1 MPDGARLV
9 LVVGASGVGK
19 DSVLDGARAAFQ
31 ADPRVV
37 FVRRV
42 ITRPAGSGG
51 EDHVAATPE
60 EFAALCAA
68 RAFSIHWPANGL
80 RYGLPRRM
88 DDDLAMGRVV
98 VANVSR
104 QVLDDARRRYRGL
117 TACEITASTE
127 VLRARLAARGR
138 ESPAEIEARLARVGA
153 ATAGHDVVSI
163 ANDGDLADAVAAF
176 TRLIGQLLP
185 VSAKPAT

>member
-1 MPDGARLV
+1 MPDGRWLV

-19 DSVLDGARAAFQ
+19 DSMLDGARAAFGR
-31 ADPRVV
+31 DPRVV

-51 EDHVAATPE
+51 EDHIAATPE
-60 EFAALCAA
+60 AFAAMCSAH
-68 RAFSIHWPANGL
+68 AFAIHWSANGL
-80 RYGLPRRM
+80 GYGLPRQM
-88 DDDLAMGRVV
+88 DEELAQGRVV

-117 TACEITASTE
+117 TVCEVVASTDT
-127 VLRARLAARGR
+127 LRARLAARGR

-153 ATAGHDVVSI
+153 PAVGHDVVTI
-163 ANDGDLADAVAAF
+163 ANDGDLADAIAALV
-176 TRLIGQLLP
+176 RLVGQRLP

>member
-19 DSVLDGARAAFQ
+19 DSVLDGARAAFRS
-31 ADPRVV
+31 DPRVV

-51 EDHVAATPE
+51 EDHVAATSE

-80 RYGLPRRM
+80 RYGLPRGM
-88 DDDLAMGRVV
+88 DDDLAAGRVV

-104 QVLDDARRRYRGL
+104 QVLDDARRRYPGL
-117 TACEITASTE
+117 TVCEIAASSDT
-127 VLRARLAARGR
+127 LRARLVARGR
-138 ESPAEIEARLARVGA
+138 ESAAEIEARLARVGA
-153 ATAGHDVVSI
+153 PIAGHDVVTI
-163 ANDGDLADAVAAF
+163 ANDGDLAVAATAF
-176 TRLIGQLLP
+176 ARLIGQLLP
-185 VSAKPAT
+185 ASAKPAT

>member
-1 MPDGARLV
+1 MPDGSRLV
-9 LVVGASGVGK
+9 LVVGASGAGK
-19 DSVLDGARAAFQ
+19 DSVLDGARAALQ

-51 EDHVAATPE
+51 EDHIAATSD

-68 RAFSIHWPANGL
+68 QAFAIHWPANGL
-80 RYGLPRRM
+80 AYGLPRRM
-88 DDDLAMGRVV
+88 DDDLAQGRVV

-117 TACEITASTE
+117 TVCEVTASSDT
-127 VLRARLAARGR
+127 LRARLIARGR
-138 ESPAEIEARLARVGA
+138 ETPIEIEARLARAGA
-153 ATAGHDVVSI
+153 PTAGDDVVTI
-163 ANDGDLADAVAAF
+163 ANDGELADAVAAF
-176 TRLIGQLLP
+176 ARLIGQLLP
-185 VSAKPAT
+185 VSVKPAT

>member
-1 MPDGARLV
+1 MPDGRRLV

-19 DSVLDGARAAFQ
+19 DSVLDGARAAFRG
-31 ADPRVV
+31 DPRIV

-51 EDHVAATPE
+51 EDHIAATPE
-60 EFAALCAA
+60 AFAAMCEA

-80 RYGLPRRM
+80 AYGLPRRM
-88 DDDLAMGRVV
+88 DDDLATGRVV

-104 QVLDDARRRYRGL
+104 QVLDDARRRYPGL
-117 TACEITASTE
+117 TVCAVTASTDT
-127 VLRARLAARGR
+127 LRARLAARGR
-138 ESPAEIEARLARVGA
+138 ESPAEIDARLARVGA
-153 ATAGHDVVSI
+153 PTAGPDVVTV

-176 TRLIGQLLP
+176 VRLISQLLP